1 MTKTKKKKSLL
12 KDSRSPRLRRHSIKK
27 ERREVLISNRLDLK
41 RRPQLLPKRD
51 KKKVAPK
58 VQGLRASLRL
68 LQKKERN
75 RRKRRRLRMMP
86 KPTSQVMIPKRIRH
100 DLLTIL

>member
-1 MTKTKKKKSLL
+1 MKTKKKKNLL

-27 ERREVLISNRLDLK
+27 EMKEVLISNRLDLK

-51 KKKVAPK
+51 KKKEAPK
-58 VQGLRASLRL
+58 VQDLRASLRL
-68 LQKKERN
+68 PQKKERN
-75 RRKRRRLRMMP
+75 RRKRKRLRMMP
-86 KPTSQVMIPKRIRH
+86 KPTSQAMIPKRIRH